1 MPLVTRSTT
10 YDMHGASFESFVSP
24 RTGSRD
30 LCAWR
35 TTLCPGQSGT
45 EHTVDSEE
53 VMLVLS
59 GAPRLALDGVQVDAE
74 PGSVVFVPAG
84 SSVLLD
90 NPGGAEAEVWVTSV
104 PGLTATTGDGGRISP
119 PWVQ

>member
-59 GAPRLALDGVQVDAE
+59 GAPRLALDGCKSTPSRARW
-74 PGSVVFVPAG
+74 
-84 SSVLLD
+84 SSCLR
-90 NPGGAEAEVWVTSV
+90 EALCYWTIQETQ
-104 PGLTATTGDGGRISP
+104 SP
-119 PWVQ
+119 KCG